1 MTTLVDA
8 NCNIIAPSSE
18 RNAALLQQYRCLYS
32 AVTTS
37 FIPAADTV
45 RTSIIDKAD
54 AITTMR
60 NATMKGLVDDTAQ
73 QSISG
78 WTPSAIAFVVLCVFF
93 LACLISASA
102 LGVRYLGGGYKN
114 IASVSVIA
122 FMVLGVFVAV
132 LQKLV

>member
-18 RNAALLQQYRCLYS
+18 RNAALLQQYTCLYN

-45 RTSIIDKAD
+45 RTSIVDKAT
-54 AITTMR
+54 AITTMQD
-60 NATMKGLVDDTAQ
+60 AAMKGVVDDTAQ
-73 QSISG
+73 QPVSG
-78 WTPSAIAFVVLCVFF
+78 WTPSAIAFVVLWVFF
-93 LACLISASA
+93 LACLICASA

-114 IASVSVIA
+114 VASISVVA